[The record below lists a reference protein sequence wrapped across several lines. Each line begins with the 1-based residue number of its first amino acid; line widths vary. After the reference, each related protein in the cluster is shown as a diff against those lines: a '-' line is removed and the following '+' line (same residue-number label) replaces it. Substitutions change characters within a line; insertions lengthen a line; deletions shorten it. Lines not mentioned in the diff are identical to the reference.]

1 MPQKR
6 ISPCGGDTTSA
17 MVLRYTD
24 YAICRQLCS
33 PSARSS
39 SITVCRYAKVGPLG
53 SAQVAVDVAE
63 QGGGRAETVPVRGS
77 GSLAR
82 LRILARNTEFA
93 VTSLAEGSSAL
104 SVRGLQRGRV
114 HLVFPLIPGVARGH
128 ALAGELLELG
138 QRRAG

>member
-1 MPQKR
+1 
-6 ISPCGGDTTSA
+6 

-82 LRILARNTEFA
+82 LHILARNTEFA

-104 SVRGLQRGRV
+104 AVRGLQRGRG
-114 HLVFPLIPGVARGH
+114 HLVFPLVPRVARGH
-128 ALAGELLELG
+128 PPASEALQPGP
-138 QRRAG
+138 RRAGYHLG

>member
-1 MPQKR
+1 
-6 ISPCGGDTTSA
+6 

-82 LRILARNTEFA
+82 LHVLARNTEFA
-93 VTSLAEGSSAL
+93 VTSLAKGSSAL
-104 SVRGLQRGRV
+104 AVGGLQCGWV
-114 HLVFPLIPGVARGH
+114 HLVLPLVPGVVCSH
-128 ALAGELLELG
+128 AFAGALLELG
-138 QRRAG
+138 